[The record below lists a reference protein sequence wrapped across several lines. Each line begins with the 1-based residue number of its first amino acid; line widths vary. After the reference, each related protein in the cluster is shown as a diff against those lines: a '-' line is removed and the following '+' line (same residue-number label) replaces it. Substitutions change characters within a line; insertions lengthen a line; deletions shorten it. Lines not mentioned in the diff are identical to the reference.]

1 MENSKEE
8 LDQPLSSG
16 GVTPFNANQQ
26 PIGNNQT
33 PIVTQ
38 QASQPLMESPT
49 VNEPTDPTP
58 PTTPLATPPQQPTAV
73 MDPITNTDNTL
84 SGTIISG
91 NFVAEESAGQTF
103 KSPANTGSA
112 TPIASADLGKHS
124 KKKMFIILGASLT
137 TLTVGGLV
145 FYFGYWTNPSV
156 IWSNALSTTAISY
169 DKTVG
174 YLNSTTTKSNFNGTK
189 LASTLKISS
198 GGQDYSGSL
207 DVQSDKL
214 NSQASL
220 KINLGNSGLGLGNVD
235 IEEESIIAPNQ
246 KSPDIYLKLGG
257 LSDLINGFTGLTVD
271 STVFNNN
278 WVKIS
283 HIELDGILANVLPI
297 TASNS
302 NATSLT
308 QSDIYGAAKDFG
320 TINSKYVFTTNPNY
334 SVTKI
339 EKKIGF
345 ETIDGHKTYHYVV
358 GFNSQ
363 NVQNYITAIRDSLD
377 KDTLGTYIK
386 SNSSGQT
393 INDFIGYDNLI
404 ASAKNITDSDN
415 VDIWVDTGTRTIYKI
430 RKYDPSNPTMNYIE
444 AGLNFKNFDSFP
456 FFINSQNVNDS
467 VTDKIGAQITI
478 MTKQNTLNFNIAD
491 TSTDSKDS
499 TNNSSATLNGSL
511 QFTSSPLAINAPT
524 NTISLKQALVDLGLG
539 DSYDSL
545 VTPSSTNQS
554 SVLSFVPGANS
565 QLIHLLANAKLR
577 KH

>member
-16 GVTPFNANQQ
+16 GVTPVNANQQ
-26 PIGNNQT
+26 P
-33 PIVTQ
+33 
-38 QASQPLMESPT
+38 
-49 VNEPTDPTP
+49 
-58 PTTPLATPPQQPTAV
+58 
-73 MDPITNTDNTL
+73 

-91 NFVAEESAGQTF
+91 NLVAEESAGQTF
-103 KSPANTGSA
+103 NSPVNAGSA
-112 TPIASADLGKHS
+112 APIASADLGKHS

-137 TLTVGGLV
+137 TIIVGGLV

-198 GGQDYSGSL
+198 GGQDYLGSL

-246 KSPDIYLKLGG
+246 TTPDVYLKLGG
-257 LSDLINGFTGLTVD
+257 LGDLLSSLTGASVNA
-271 STVFNNN
+271 SVFDNN

-283 HIELDGILANVLPI
+283 HTELDGVIANALPI
-297 TASNS
+297 NTADTNKP
-302 NATSLT
+302 ALT
-308 QSDIYGAAKDFG
+308 QSAIYGAAKDFG
-320 TINSKYVFTTNPNY
+320 TVNSKYVFTTNSKY

-345 ETIDGHKTYHYVV
+345 ENVDGHRTYHYLV
-358 GFNSQ
+358 GFNSE
-363 NVQNYITAIRDSLD
+363 NVQSYITAIRDALD

-386 SNSSGQT
+386 SMGSGQT
-393 INDFIGYDNLI
+393 INDFIGYDSLI
-404 ASAKNITDSDN
+404 SSAKNIKDSDN
-415 VDIWVDTGTRTIYKI
+415 VDIWVDTATRTIYKI
-430 RKYDPSNPTMNYIE
+430 RKSDPTNPTTNYVE
-444 AGLNFKNFDSFP
+444 AGLSFKNFDSFP
-456 FFINSQNVNDS
+456 FFINSQNVSDS
-467 VTDKIGAQITI
+467 ITDKIGAQLTI
-478 MTKQNTLNFNIAD
+478 KTKQNTIEFNVTD
-491 TSTDSKDS
+491 TSTDSQDS
-499 TNNSSATLNGSL
+499 LNNYSATLNGNA
-511 QFTSSPLAINAPT
+511 QFINTPLNITAPT
-524 NTISLKQALVDLGLG
+524 NTISLKQALTILGIA
-539 DSYDSL
+539 DQYDSL
-545 VTPSSTNQS
+545 VTPPSSSQN
-554 SVLSFVPGANS
+554 SVLSLVPGANN
-565 QLIHLLANAKLR
+565 QLIHLLANAKIK